1 MEDRLAGPEWLAG
14 TDESL
19 AGKVEHLARRNVS
32 LTERVEL
39 LERLVKKI
47 TATDG
52 RPAG

>member
-1 MEDRLAGPEWLAG
+1 MEDRTVEWLAG
-14 TDESL
+14 RDESL
-19 AGKVEHLARRNVS
+19 SGNVS